1 MKKPKNNPPN
11 ATPTQ
16 PNLELTPEVSPE
28 MQQVLTFET
37 VEELLGYDFRETDT
51 PERIGR
57 KLRAALP
64 QQEILPLKPVDPN
77 ATWKPRPKE

>member
-16 PNLELTPEVSPE
+16 PHLELTPDASQE

-37 VEELLGYDFRETDT
+37 VEELLGHDFRETDT
-51 PERIGR
+51 PERIVR

-77 ATWKPRPKE
+77 AKWKLRDKD